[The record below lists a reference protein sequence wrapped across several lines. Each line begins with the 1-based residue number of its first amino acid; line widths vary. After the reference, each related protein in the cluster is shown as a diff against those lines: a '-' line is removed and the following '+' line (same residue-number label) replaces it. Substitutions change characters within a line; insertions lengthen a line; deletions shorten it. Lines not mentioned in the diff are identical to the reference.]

1 MTTTVFVHGN
11 PMTAAV
17 WEGLLVELGRDD
29 VRLLSPP
36 GFGAPLPGG
45 FDVSPDGYRDWLVGE
60 LECLDGPV
68 DLVGHDWG
76 GAHVVRV
83 AMDRPDLLR
92 SWVSDAVGVFHPD
105 YAWHEL
111 AVTWQTPGAGE
122 RQLAG
127 LADRDAWAA
136 RLAGRGMPLAV
147 AERVIDGY
155 DPSMAHAILALY
167 RAAAQ
172 PAMARAG
179 RRLERAAARPGL
191 AVLATGDP
199 VVGTLAQRREAAARA
214 GAQVAVLEG
223 VGHWWPA
230 RYPVRTAQVLRRFW
244 ASLDT
249 VTTTVGAP
257 AVRSRSVRA
266 VPGGSSTAR
275 WRSPVRSG
283 RTPWP
288 ARVPGS
294 TRTPVAP

>member
-1 MTTTVFVHGN
+1 MTTVFVHGN

-17 WEGLLVELGRDD
+17 WEGLLAELGRTD

-60 LECLDGPV
+60 LERLDGPV

-92 SWVSDAVGVFHPD
+92 SWVSDALALYQPD
-105 YAWHEL
+105 YVWHDL

-122 RQLAG
+122 RQVAG
-127 LADRDAWAA
+127 LADRPSWTA
-136 RLAGRGMPLAV
+136 RLTGRGMPQAV
-147 AERVIDGY
+147 ADRIVDGY

-172 PAMARAG
+172 PTMARAG
-179 RRLERAAARPGL
+179 RRLEQAAARPGL
-191 AVLATGDP
+191 AVVATGDP
-199 VVGTLAQRREAAARA
+199 VGGTLAQRREAAARA

-230 RYPVRTAQVLRRFW
+230 RYPQRTAQVLTRFW
-244 ASLDT
+244 RSLDR

-275 WRSPVRSG
+275 WRPPARSG

-288 ARVPGS
+288 GRAPGS
-294 TRTPVAP
+294 ARTPVAP